1 MTHTCGGY
9 DSHSVPKCG
18 GYNSHLMKGGDYD
31 SQLVYEIIQ
40 YLSDYIY

>member
-1 MTHTCGGY
+1 MTHTCGVY
-9 DSHSVPKCG
+9 DSHSASKCG